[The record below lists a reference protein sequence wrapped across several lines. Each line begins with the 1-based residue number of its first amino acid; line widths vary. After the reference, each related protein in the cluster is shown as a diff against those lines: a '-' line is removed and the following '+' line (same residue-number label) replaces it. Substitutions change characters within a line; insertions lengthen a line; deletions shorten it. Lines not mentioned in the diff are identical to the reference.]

1 MKKSSNRVSQ
11 VLPGAVAATLS
22 LLTFASPAIGGHKF
36 AHGDKPPSAARLF
49 PADFTP
55 PNDTEWGFPLGG
67 FGGESKGKKLLHNPV
82 ILVHGQGYDHES
94 WDVATEV
101 PPGTLNVRKYLRSK
115 GYTDQEIWGV
125 SYNGDACMNTVTC
138 GTDSDSNNQDI
149 YNFIQAV
156 RSYTGAEKVDLVA
169 HSLGVTVLR
178 KSVRVHPELLEQ
190 IEDMVLIAGA
200 NHGTTSCRGN
210 ETTWFGCDQVYPG
223 SPWLADIN
231 TWNPKGEGDETPG
244 PTRYMTVYDG
254 SGVADT
260 FFMTSATYDDSKS
273 PALTGAD
280 NKELTGELHFPLA
293 RGEPA
298 LKTWVPFI
306 LAANDVRQASPGAV
320 DGRTHPATGSETSVL
335 IALGL
340 MCICVGGLC
349 LFAAGRGMSPGV
361 ARMTS

>member
-1 MKKSSNRVSQ
+1 MERTFNRVSQ
-11 VLPGAVAATLS
+11 VLPCAAAVLMLALVA
-22 LLTFASPAIGGHKF
+22 PAWSAHKF
-36 AHGDKPPSAARLF
+36 AHGTPSGPAAKLF
-49 PADFTP
+49 AADFTP
-55 PNDTEWGFPLGG
+55 PKDTEWGYDLGG
-67 FGGESKGKKLLHNPV
+67 FGGESKGKKLVHNPV

-101 PPGTLNVRKYLRSK
+101 PPGTLNVRKFLRSK

-138 GTDSDSNNQDI
+138 GTDSESNNQDVF
-149 YNFIQAV
+149 NFIQAV
-156 RSYTGAEKVDLVA
+156 RAYTGVEKVDVVA
-169 HSLGVTVLR
+169 HSLGVTVVR
-178 KSVRVHPELLEQ
+178 KSVRVHPELLDQ

-244 PTRYMTVYDG
+244 PTRYMTVFDG

-260 FFMTSATYDDSKS
+260 FYMTSATYDDSKS

-280 NKELTGELHFPLA
+280 NRELTGELHFPLA
-293 RGEPA
+293 RGQAA
-298 LKTWVPFI
+298 LDTWVPFI
-306 LAANDVRQASPGAV
+306 LAANDVRQAVPPVAN
-320 DGRTHPATGSETSVL
+320 GRVHPNTGPDSL
-335 IALGL
+335 APLALAL
-340 MCICVGGLC
+340 MCLACGGLC
-349 LFAAGRGMSPGV
+349 ICLATRHVPA
-361 ARMTS
+361 TD